1 MSLPFFL
8 GRRSSALHFTTS
20 SSMLFSFQ
28 RAMVVVACL
37 CLLLA
42 RSSAADM
49 SVAELI
55 QASKSGAE
63 ASRIKAI
70 DQPGARGEKGSDA
83 LPTLMQLLSE
93 GSAAVRAHAANALGG
108 LGSAA
113 KPAAAAL
120 ISLA

>member
-1 MSLPFFL
+1 
-8 GRRSSALHFTTS
+8 
-20 SSMLFSFQ
+20 
-28 RAMVVVACL
+28 
-37 CLLLA
+37 
-42 RSSAADM
+42 M

-70 DQPGARGEKGSDA
+70 DQLGALGEKGSDA
-83 LPTLMQLLSE
+83 LPTLMQLLSD

-120 ISLA
+120 ISLAKDNDETSVGRRSRRSPPSSRGRTS